1 MRRSNFQAIKYI
13 ERFNQQRNSQLAESP
28 VITTNG
34 IVKLLRECQL
44 PSGSVFF
51 LEFVSSVLLSRI
63 AKGIYIWNTPNKP
76 VHYQVLQDI
85 YDRYLKLSN
94 KYRKTYREKKKNPE
108 AINKAI
114 QLLKENNYIILLQEG
129 DMYKKL

>member
-1 MRRSNFQAIKYI
+1 MKRNNFQAIKYI
-13 ERFNQQRNSQLAESP
+13 EKFNQQRNSQLAESP
-28 VITTNG
+28 VITTGG
-34 IVKLLRECQL
+34 IVKLLKECQL
-44 PSGSVFF
+44 PSGSAFF

-94 KYRKTYREKKKNPE
+94 KYQKTYREKKKNPE
-108 AINKAI
+108 TINKAI

>member
-1 MRRSNFQAIKYI
+1 MKRSNFQAIKYI
-13 ERFNQQRNSQLAESP
+13 EKFNQQRNSQFAESP
-28 VITTNG
+28 IITTGG
-34 IVKLLRECQL
+34 IVKLLKECQL
-44 PSGSVFF
+44 PSGAGFF
-51 LEFVSSVLLSRI
+51 TEFISSVLLSRV

-94 KYRKTYREKKKNPE
+94 KYQKTYREKKKNPE

-114 QLLKENNYIILLQEG
+114 QLLKENNYIILLKEG
-129 DMYKKL
+129 DTYKKL